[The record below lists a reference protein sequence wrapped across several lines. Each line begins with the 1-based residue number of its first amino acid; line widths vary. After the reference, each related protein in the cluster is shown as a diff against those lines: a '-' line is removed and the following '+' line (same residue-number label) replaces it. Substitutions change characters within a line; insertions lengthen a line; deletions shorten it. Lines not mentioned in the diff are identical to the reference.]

1 MMFSGKT
8 WKVLSVGGV
17 PVRVD
22 TSWII
27 ITVVVVW
34 TRWAV
39 ATDAGVTNASAFG
52 QAMLTAGLF
61 SLSILGHEGAHA
73 AMCRFRNIHVEA
85 VTLVMWGGYTTAHT
99 EDKGATE
106 GFLVAV
112 VGPLASLAIGAVM
125 IVAGD
130 AVRASNQMLGGT
142 VRFIGTVNILLAVFN
157 MIPGYPMDG
166 GRVLRAIVLGI
177 SKNRLTAARV
187 SEASGQ
193 IVGGLLIAL
202 GVMSFTGRVNSPIS
216 GIWAVFLGLMIL
228 QSARGSVQREQ
239 LMIILEGGLV
249 SDAMSPPPASI
260 PADMTLSQALDQY
273 LRGREAEAFPV
284 VEGQRLVGLLSF
296 TSAAT
301 VGQHNPMRPV
311 RDAMAGLGEVHTV
324 QEDAPLSH
332 ALQGLNGRVG
342 LVLRGGDLVG
352 TFGSDDVQR
361 YATARAEGIVSRASS
376 PAAAPPPLP
385 PAAPGWTP
393 PRPDI

>member
-8 WKVLSVGGV
+8 WKVFTVGGV

-27 ITVVVVW
+27 ITVFLVW
-34 TRWAV
+34 TRWAT
-39 ATDAGVTNASAFG
+39 ATDAGVANASAFG

-73 AMCRFRNIHVEA
+73 AMCRLRNIHVEA

-99 EDKGATE
+99 EDKAAKE

-112 VGPLASLAIGAVM
+112 VGPLASLAIGTVM
-125 IVAGD
+125 IAAGD
-130 AVRASNQMLGGT
+130 AVGASNQMLGGT
-142 VRFIGTVNILLAVFN
+142 VRFIGTVNIMLAVFN

-177 SKNRLTAARV
+177 SKNQLTAARV

-193 IVGGLLIAL
+193 IVGGLLMAL
-202 GVMSFTGRVNSPIS
+202 GVMSFTGQVSSPIS

-228 QSARGSVQREQ
+228 QSARGSVQRER
-239 LMIILEGGLV
+239 LKILLEGGLV
-249 SDAMSPPPASI
+249 SDAMSPPPTSI
-260 PADMTLSQALDQY
+260 PAAMTLSQALDQY
-273 LRGREAEAFPV
+273 LRGRETEAFPV

-301 VGQHNPMRPV
+301 VGQHDPMRPV
-311 RDAMAGLGEVHTV
+311 RDAMTGLGEIHTV
-324 QEDAPLSH
+324 QEDTPLSQ
-332 ALQGLNGRVG
+332 ALQELNGRVG
-342 LVLRGGDLVG
+342 LVLRGEDLVG
-352 TFGSDDVQR
+352 TFGAADVQR
-361 YATARAEGIVSRASS
+361 YATARAEGIASRA
-376 PAAAPPPLP
+376 PGPPPLP
-385 PAAPGWTP
+385 PAQPGWTP
-393 PRPDI
+393 PRPDV